1 MLPFLMPKK
10 TVSVIQQKKMSE
22 GGEMKEE
29 ISEPKEELV
38 YAAEDVLSAIAMKD
52 ATALAMA
59 LKSAF
64 EILDASPHVEGEHL
78 EESE

>member
-29 ISEPKEELV
+29 MSEPKEELV

-52 ATALAMA
+52 AKALAMA

-78 EESE
+78 EEAE